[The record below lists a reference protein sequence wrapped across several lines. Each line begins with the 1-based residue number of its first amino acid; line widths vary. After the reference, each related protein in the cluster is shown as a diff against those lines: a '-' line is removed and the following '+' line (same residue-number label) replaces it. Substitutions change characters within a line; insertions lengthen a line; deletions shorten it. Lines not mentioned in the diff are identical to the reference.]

1 MDDVK
6 VVLRVAYR
14 SQILERRND
23 ELLAKMI
30 KKTME
35 LKLMDKMK
43 GTLFVEI

>member
-6 VVLRVAYR
+6 VVLRFAYR

-23 ELLAKMI
+23 KLLAKII

-35 LKLMDKMK
+35 LKQMDKMK
-43 GTLFVEI
+43 GTLFLEI